1 MITHPYWWDT
11 VSDGSR
17 YRTNSEA
24 GTLNPEPTRV
34 LRRSVVGAGYTGLAA
49 SLALARSGAS
59 VVSSSASTPGG
70 VPARATAG
78 RCSPASGSS
87 RQRWW
92 QHGEAGAR
100 ALFDAATASLSTLE
114 SIIRDEGIDCDYE
127 RTGHIQAAHK
137 PAHFDAFREEQ
148 ELLARVFDHAVTL
161 VAPADQAA
169 ELGTRR
175 YHGLLVDERSGAIT
189 LAKYVQ
195 GLVRAAARAGAC
207 VAEHTDVLRVSRS
220 AGAWTV
226 KTTRGDVRA
235 GSLFIATNGYTGAA
249 TPALRRRLIPI
260 GSYIIVTA
268 PLAPEVQA
276 RLIPRR
282 RMVFDSNNF
291 LYYFRLTGD
300 GRLLFGGRAEFTQPN
315 ADTTGGAAQI
325 LRRGLAEVFPELA
338 GTSIDY
344 AWGGNVAFTRDQLP
358 HAGKLD
364 EAFYAGGYC
373 GHGID
378 DGDVSEADL
387 IARRIARDTFDH
399 PLIDRPFPPV
409 PFYDG
414 RPWFLSVV
422 GASYRFG
429 TWLTDTFDV
438 AVLRRRQRRPVRGPE
453 RPEGARGVRGR
464 RRERAESLS
473 RRQPAATRRK
483 TIRSM
488 HDAPDATADRRVYRR
503 RIRCGPGPRD
513 RRAHERKRWPAW
525 SCEGPPPACPAGW
538 QRFGIRLQPP
548 LKGTLHL

>member
-11 VSDGSR
+11 VSDGSG
-17 YRTNSEA
+17 TANSEA
-24 GTLNPEPTRV
+24 GTLNPEPPASCDV
-34 LRRSVVGAGYTGLAA
+34 LVVGAGYTGLAA

-59 VVSSSASTPGG
+59 VV
-70 VPARATAG
+70 VIEREHAG
-78 RCSPASGSS
+78 WGASS
-87 RQRWW
+87 RNGGQVLTGLRLEPAALVA

-175 YHGLLVDERSGAIT
+175 YHGLLVDERSGAINP
-189 LAKYVQ
+189 AKYVQ

-282 RMVFDSNNF
+282 RMVFDSKNF

-315 ADTTGGAAQI
+315 ADTTGRAAQI

-373 GHGID
+373 GHGIAMATCL
-378 DGDVSEADL
+378 GGL
-387 IARRIARDTFDH
+387 IARRIAGDTFDH

-422 GASYRFG
+422 GAYYRF
-429 TWLTDTFDV
+429 
-438 AVLRRRQRRPVRGPE
+438 
-453 RPEGARGVRGR
+453 
-464 RRERAESLS
+464 
-473 RRQPAATRRK
+473 
-483 TIRSM
+483 
-488 HDAPDATADRRVYRR
+488 
-503 RIRCGPGPRD
+503 RD
-513 RRAHERKRWPAW
+513 W
-525 SCEGPPPACPAGW
+525 
-538 QRFGIRLQPP
+538 ID
-548 LKGTLHL
+548 